1 MGATNRPIYYTIA
14 QGETGVQGSSG
25 VIGIQGVTGIQGT
38 SYGVGS
44 AGQILTT
51 DDTGNVVWQSIAINN
66 QTGISYTLQI
76 TDNGKLV
83 TFENASP
90 ISVTVPSDNLASI
103 PVGSRIDILQKGA
116 GAVTLVQDSGVVI
129 NSKGGN
135 KKTNGRY
142 VAVSLIKTDS
152 NSWYLVGDL
161 TA

>member
-1 MGATNRPIYYTIA
+1 MGTTNRPVYYKT
-14 QGETGVQGSSG
+14 VQGMT
-25 VIGIQGVTGIQGT
+25 GIQGINGVTGIQGAT
-38 SYGVGS
+38 GIQGSSYGVGS

-51 DDTGNVVWQSIAINN
+51 NDTGNVVWQSIAVNN

-90 ISVTVPSDNLASI
+90 IAVTVPSHNLVSI

-135 KKTNGRY
+135 KKTNGQY